1 MPTLIEPVRDEL
13 VSAGELRLHVVQW
26 GREGP
31 AVVCLHGLTAN
42 AFCFQALADVL
53 AADHRVIAYDLR
65 GRGRSERPAQGYSVP
80 IHAADLDQLLTVLG
94 LERVALLGH
103 SLGAL
108 IALFYAAWRPERV
121 SKLILVDAGAPLP
134 WRSPE
139 EQPAWLS
146 ASIARLGMP
155 VASFEEYRQ
164 RLQSL
169 PFLGPWWNAYLDRYL
184 EHDVERLPD
193 GSVRSRVYREGV
205 LEEGRRAEEA
215 RPREQWERVQAPT
228 LVLRAGAGM
237 FAPDD
242 QLLSKEAAREL
253 VTHIRRARLV
263 EFGQLNHYTIIFG
276 ADPGPAEAIRAFLS
290 EREEEG
296 PEPEPESG
304 VQGLA

>member
-1 MPTLIEPVRDEL
+1 MPTLIEAVRDEL
-13 VSAGELRLHVVQW
+13 VAAGELRLHVVQW
-26 GREGP
+26 GEAGP
-31 AVVCLHGLTAN
+31 PVVCLHGLTAN
-42 AFCFQALADVL
+42 AFCFQAFADALATDY
-53 AADHRVIAYDLR
+53 RVIAYDLC

-80 IHAADLDQLLTVLG
+80 IHAVDLDQLLTALG

-121 SKLILVDAGAPLP
+121 SKLVLVDAGAPLP
-134 WRSPE
+134 WRTPE

-146 ASIARLGMP
+146 ASIARLGTP

-184 EHDVERLPD
+184 EHDIERLPD

-215 RPREQWERVQAPT
+215 RPAEQWERVQAPT

-242 QLLSKEAAREL
+242 QLLSREAAREL
-253 VTHIRRARLV
+253 VAHIPQAQLV
-263 EFGQLNHYTIIFG
+263 EFPTLNHYTIIFG
-276 ADPGPAEAIRAFLS
+276 TEPGPAQAIRAFLGGA
-290 EREEEG
+290 ERSQ
-296 PEPEPESG
+296 PE
-304 VQGLA
+304 L